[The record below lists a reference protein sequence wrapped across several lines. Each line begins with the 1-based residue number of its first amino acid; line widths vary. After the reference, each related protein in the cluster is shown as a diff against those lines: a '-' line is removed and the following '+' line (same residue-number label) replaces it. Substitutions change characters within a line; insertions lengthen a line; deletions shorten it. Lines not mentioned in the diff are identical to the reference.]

1 MLKKIIRW
9 AFVLVLAIFL
19 GFHAMVAVLLGAGK
33 FMPVTESAFMMA
45 HRVGGGSVQQ
55 TWVDYDNIAKSVK
68 QAAIVSEDARFS
80 QHHGFDF
87 ESIER
92 AIKTNE
98 ARGAISIGGSTI
110 SQQLAKNLFLTS
122 HRSYIRKAEEAII
135 VVMMEGIWDK
145 RRILEVYLNVVEF
158 GDGIYGIEAAAR
170 HYYGKSA
177 KQLSRE
183 QAALLISMLPNPKYF
198 QKNNNAKRL
207 RSKQRI
213 ILARMNSA
221 ILPN

>member
-9 AFVLVLAIFL
+9 ALGLTLAIFI
-19 GFHAMVAVLLGAGK
+19 GFHAVVAVLLGVGR
-33 FMPVTESAFMMA
+33 FVPVTESAFMMA
-45 HRVGGGSVQQ
+45 HRIGGGSVQQ
-55 TWVDYDNIAKSVK
+55 TWVGYDDIAKPVK
-68 QAAIVSEDARFS
+68 QAAIASEDARFI

-98 ARGAISIGGSTI
+98 AQGAISMGGSTI

-145 RRILEVYLNVVEF
+145 KRILEVYLNVVEF

-177 KQLSRE
+177 KQLNRE

-198 QKNNNAKRL
+198 QKNKNAKRL
-207 RSKQRI
+207 RNKQRI
-213 ILARMNSA
+213 ILGRMNSA
-221 ILPN
+221 VLPN

>member
-9 AFVLVLAIFL
+9 ALGLTLAIFI
-19 GFHAMVAVLLGAGK
+19 GFHAVVAMLLGVGR
-33 FMPVTESAFMMA
+33 FVPVTESAFMMA
-45 HRVGGGSVQQ
+45 HRIGGGSVQQ
-55 TWVDYDNIAKSVK
+55 TWVDYDDIAKPVK
-68 QAAIVSEDARFS
+68 QAAIASEDARFS

-98 ARGAISIGGSTI
+98 AQGAISMGGSTI

-145 RRILEVYLNVVEF
+145 KRILEVYLNVVEF

-177 KQLSRE
+177 KQLNRE

-198 QKNNNAKRL
+198 QKNKNAKRL
-207 RSKQRI
+207 RNKQRI
-213 ILARMNSA
+213 ILGRMNSA
-221 ILPN
+221 VLPN